1 MTENETWDEMW
12 NRPFDRLELVWQED
26 NMYGYQRP
34 RGLDCTVTPEPPAAE
49 DWNWVLKQ
57 QAKRQATQ
65 TPNRRCAIYR
75 HYDAEGR
82 LLYVG
87 KSVQPLNRQ
96 QQHEVEA
103 HWFHQIVKIEIQ
115 WFELTT
121 DMDAAE
127 RHAITTEAPIF
138 NLAKW

>member
-1 MTENETWDEMW
+1 
-12 NRPFDRLELVWQED
+12 
-26 NMYGYQRP
+26 MYGYKRP
-34 RGLDCTVTPEPPAAE
+34 RGVDCTVIPEPPAVE

-57 QAKRQATQ
+57 RTRRQALQ

-75 HYDAEGR
+75 HYDVDGR

-103 HWFHQIVKIEIQ
+103 HWFNQIVKIEIQ
-115 WFELTT
+115 WFDLTT

-127 RHAITTEAPIF
+127 RQAIATENPIF
-138 NLAKW
+138 NLARW

>member
-1 MTENETWDEMW
+1 
-12 NRPFDRLELVWQED
+12 
-26 NMYGYQRP
+26 MYGYKRP
-34 RGLDCTVTPEPPAAE
+34 RGVDCTVIPEPP
-49 DWNWVLKQ
+49 VLDLWALKRK
-57 QAKRQATQ
+57 AKRQATQ
-65 TPNRRCAIYR
+65 APNRRCAIYR
-75 HYDAEGR
+75 HYDVQGR

-103 HWFHQIVKIEIQ
+103 HWFNQIVKIEIE
-115 WFELTT
+115 WFDFTT

-127 RHAITTEAPIF
+127 RHAIAAENPIF

>member
-1 MTENETWDEMW
+1 
-12 NRPFDRLELVWQED
+12 
-26 NMYGYQRP
+26 MYGYKRP
-34 RGLDCTVTPEPPAAE
+34 RGIDCTIDPQPPAIDE
-49 DWNWVLKQ
+49 WNWTLKRL
-57 QAKRQATQ
+57 AKRQATQ
-65 TPNRRCAIYR
+65 APNRRCAIYR

-103 HWFHQIVKIEIQ
+103 HWFHHIVKIEIE
-115 WFELTT
+115 WFDFTA
-121 DMDAAE
+121 DMDVAE
-127 RHAITTEAPIF
+127 RHAIATESPIF